1 MEHLCPI
8 SHKFV
13 WMQNSKYHT
22 LLDDLQSIRSS
33 VLTLV
38 VVEDVDVAE
47 QATHILDKHGI
58 SVHNYDFDHKD
69 QAIAQSF
76 QSGEIPILITTVE
89 EDFYEEFTGTAT
101 NVLVIDVPLFTISQ
115 YLSYKELLA
124 KSGGHLTFYVDN
136 GNCLSVA
143 SCWSKGFP

>member
-1 MEHLCPI
+1 MQNERLIPI

-13 WMQNSKYHT
+13 WIQNSKYHT

-33 VLTLV
+33 VHSLV

-47 QATHILDKHGI
+47 EATQFLDKHGI

-101 NVLVIDVPLFTISQ
+101 NVL
-115 YLSYKELLA
+115 E
-124 KSGGHLTFYVDN
+124 H
-136 GNCLSVA
+136 C
-143 SCWSKGFP
+143 